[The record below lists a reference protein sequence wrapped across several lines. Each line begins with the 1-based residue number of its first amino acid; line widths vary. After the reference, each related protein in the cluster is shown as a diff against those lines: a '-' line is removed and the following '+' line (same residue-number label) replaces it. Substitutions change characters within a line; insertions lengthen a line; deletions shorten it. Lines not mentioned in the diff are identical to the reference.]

1 MKSEIYESINNI
13 AQKFMMLSELDKAF
27 IAGYIAAKQET
38 LNLKQKSE
46 DESREIKQ

>member
-1 MKSEIYESINNI
+1 MENTRYKSINNI

-38 LNLKQKSE
+38 LKLKSE
-46 DESREIKQ
+46 EESKEVKQ